1 MRLSLE
7 IICFLGKLAS
17 KTSVLRRYNPLI
29 NYSPPDKKGTAK
41 VQRMRIIE
49 AGASHQHYWS
59 TLWAKRSLLFYLT
72 RKDLI
77 VRYKQTAVGVSW
89 VLIRP
94 FLTMVVFTMIFGAI
108 ANLDSNGLP
117 YGFVVF
123 AGVVPWFLFANLFG
137 ETSACLITN
146 GGIMKKLNCPR
157 LIFPISILA
166 VALVDFAVSFA
177 LLIGMMF
184 WYHIYPSWQ
193 IIFFP
198 FFIMMIAATA
208 TGLGLIAATLNAKYR
223 DFQQLVPFLLQL
235 GMYLSPV
242 GYLNQIVSPKWEW
255 VYSLNPM
262 AGIINGFR
270 WTLVP
275 QAITIYTPGLLYSIG
290 FSIAS
295 LIIGIIVFRSAEA
308 GFADTI

>member
-1 MRLSLE
+1 
-7 IICFLGKLAS
+7 
-17 KTSVLRRYNPLI
+17 
-29 NYSPPDKKGTAK
+29 
-41 VQRMRIIE
+41 MRIIE
-49 AGASHQHYWS
+49 AGASHLNYWS
-59 TLWAKRSLLFYLT
+59 ILWAKRSLLFYLT

-77 VRYKQTAVGVSW
+77 VRYKQTIVGVTW

-117 YGFVVF
+117 YGFVVY
-123 AGVVPWFLFANLFG
+123 AGIVPWFLFANLFG

-157 LIFPISILA
+157 LIFPIAILS
-166 VALVDFAVSFA
+166 VGLVDFVMSF
-177 LLIGMMF
+177 LLLVGMMF
-184 WYHIYPSWQ
+184 WYKIYPSWQ

-198 FFIMMIAATA
+198 LFILMTAATA
-208 TGLGLIAATLNAKYR
+208 VGLGLIAATLNAKYR
-223 DFQQLVPFLLQL
+223 DFQQLVPFILQM

-242 GYLNQIVSPKWEW
+242 GYLNQLVSPKWEW
-255 VYSLNPM
+255 VYALNPL

-275 QAITIYTPGLLYSIG
+275 AAIPIYVPGLIYSIV
-290 FSIAS
+290 FSIVI
-295 LIIGIIVFRSAEA
+295 LIIGIVVFRSAEA